1 MTRPRRPITTTI
13 KLRLRAAQTY
23 FSLPGAAP
31 TEDLV
36 PVDTYDSASLMAAT
50 SGYFPVHILCART
63 PW

>member
-1 MTRPRRPITTTI
+1 MTTI

-36 PVDTYDSASLMAAT
+36 PIDTYDSASLMAAT
-50 SGYFPVHILCART
+50 SGSFPVHILCAWT